1 MKILILTH
9 FYKPEIGAGS
19 IRVQY
24 LTKSLRA
31 ANHQV
36 KIVTPVPNYP
46 FGKTYSSFTN
56 KLIVNEKESIVYLPI
71 YLPQHQSVFSRG
83 ISYLSFF
90 FRSFFYSIFNEYKPE
105 LVITSSPPIITALS
119 AILISKIKRIPI
131 IVDLRDIWPD
141 IGFELGLIRNKTI
154 FRILRVIESFI
165 LKNASI
171 LVVTA
176 EGDRKNLI
184 SKNVEARKIFV
195 IYNGADTNLYT
206 PIDETERK
214 KIRISYNL
222 PLDKKLLIY
231 FGSFNYGMND
241 IESMGNALR
250 SAEKWSEK
258 FNLIIVGYGENFDR
272 FIHILDNKIKY
283 IHFKS
288 MTSEELAK
296 IVAASDLSLIPRK
309 KLKNNTGGN
318 IPVKCFESWAA
329 GIPVII
335 SADHDSE
342 IKRIFSECPSGFF
355 VESENIE
362 AFSSTL
368 INFLESD
375 FDEQKKMSARKYVV
389 DNFNRSAQS
398 EILNSIIEKQFIKKN
413 ST

>member
-9 FYKPEIGAGS
+9 FYKPEIGAAS
-19 IRVQY
+19 IRIQY
-24 LTKSLRA
+24 LAKSLRD

-36 KIVTPVPNYP
+36 KIVAPVPNYP
-46 FGKTYSSFTN
+46 FGKTYNNYVN
-56 KLIVNEKESIVYLPI
+56 KYKVDEKESVAYLPI

-119 AILISKIKRIPI
+119 AILISKVKRIPI
-131 IVDLRDIWPD
+131 IADLRDIWPE

-184 SKNVEARKIFV
+184 SKNVEAKKIFV
-195 IYNGADTNLYT
+195 IYNGADTNLYI

-241 IESMGNALR
+241 VESMGHALR
-250 SAEKWSEK
+250 TLEKWSEM

-288 MTSEELAK
+288 MASEELSK
-296 IVAASDLSLIPRK
+296 I
-309 KLKNNTGGN
+309 
-318 IPVKCFESWAA
+318 
-329 GIPVII
+329 
-335 SADHDSE
+335 
-342 IKRIFSECPSGFF
+342 
-355 VESENIE
+355 
-362 AFSSTL
+362 
-368 INFLESD
+368 
-375 FDEQKKMSARKYVV
+375 
-389 DNFNRSAQS
+389 
-398 EILNSIIEKQFIKKN
+398 
-413 ST
+413 